1 MWLNIGWS
9 QPKESARKR
18 MQYLQNKTEFVN
30 NTEKSRNQ
38 KNVVHKNRPVFNLAW
53 GEITN
58 KKETTI
64 NVRCLRTT
72 DTPNL
77 ATV

>member
-18 MQYLQNKTEFVN
+18 MQYLHHETKFV

-38 KNVVHKNRPVFNLAW
+38 KKRNAQK
-53 GEITN
+53 
-58 KKETTI
+58 
-64 NVRCLRTT
+64 
-72 DTPNL
+72 
-77 ATV
+77 